1 MPGEVLIIPIGEVE
15 ADLIAWLAEELR
27 AALGCPVTVGEP
39 VPIPKRGY
47 DPYRRQYRGDS
58 MLAAL
63 GALPIPAGRILGL
76 VDVDCYAP
84 GLNFIFG
91 QAALRG
97 REAFVALPRLRPS
110 FYGLPDDPALFR
122 QRVLKEAVHELGHTW
137 GLGHC
142 SDPRCVMHFSNTLHD
157 TDVKGAVFCPRC
169 WHNLPLWTP
178 TSAPNSSA

>member
-1 MPGEVLIIPIGEVE
+1 MPGGILLVPIGEVE
-15 ADLIAWLAEELR
+15 ADLAAWLAEELGS
-27 AALGCPVTVGEP
+27 ALGCPVTVGEA
-39 VPIPKRGY
+39 VPIPKGGY
-47 DPYRRQYRGDS
+47 DPHRRQYRGEA

-63 GALPIPAGRILGL
+63 RAVSTPAGRVLGL
-76 VDVDCYAP
+76 ADVDCYAP

-110 FYGLPDDPALFR
+110 FYGLPDDLPLFR

-142 SDPRCVMHFSNTLHD
+142 PDPRCVMHFSNTLHD
-157 TDVKGAVFCPRC
+157 TDVKGASFCSRC
-169 WHNLPLWTP
+169 RQNLPRWTP